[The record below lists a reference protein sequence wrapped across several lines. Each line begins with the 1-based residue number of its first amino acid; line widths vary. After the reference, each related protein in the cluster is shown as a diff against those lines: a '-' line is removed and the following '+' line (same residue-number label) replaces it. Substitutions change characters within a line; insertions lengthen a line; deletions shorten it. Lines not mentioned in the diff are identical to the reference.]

1 MGNIRARAFARAA
14 LKLMGCAILAVG
26 CGEGPVQTTP
36 GDDPAV
42 SDLDPVQS
50 AAYTHHRADGN
61 RLVEGRGALP
71 DARIVDIALD
81 GVPAWIVAAPT
92 GRSSVWVATLD
103 DGRVQAFRL
112 AGGTSA
118 PVGVG
123 SDQLPAGMPPALAV
137 EGALRARVMVGGQM
151 AAPFSHPVA
160 LPDGRTAHI
169 DRSGDLVVSGA
180 DGQERLFVDPLP
192 DARLLVDEEGRLALY
207 NRPTTRYA
215 HGVLGDAVEAGGAAI
230 IATVGALRVEA
241 QIDFLPPLVAEGL
254 APLWVDW
261 DGDGR
266 REIIATLSDERAGA
280 RVAIFAEDGTE
291 LAASDPVGSG
301 FRWRH
306 VLAWAP
312 LAGGAGELVAVRTPH
327 IGGIVEFYARRA
339 GRLEI
344 AAQLDGFTSHVIGTR
359 NLDMALVGDFDGD
372 GALELLLPNQ
382 ARTHL
387 AAIGRTDAGA
397 RRLWQVALGGEM
409 TTNIAAA
416 TLSDGS
422 ALVGAGHDGQHL
434 RIWQR

>member
-1 MGNIRARAFARAA
+1 M
-14 LKLMGCAILAVG
+14 
-26 CGEGPVQTTP
+26 QTTA
-36 GDDPAV
+36 GDDADV
-42 SDLDPVQS
+42 ADLDPVQR

-71 DARIVDIALD
+71 DARAVDIALD
-81 GVPAWIVAAPT
+81 GVPAWVVAAPT
-92 GRSSVWVATLD
+92 GRSSVWVVTLD

-112 AGGTSA
+112 ADGTYA

-123 SDQLPAGMPPALAV
+123 SDQLPVGAPPALAV
-137 EGALRARVMVGGQM
+137 EGALRARLMVGDGM

-169 DRSGDLVVSGA
+169 DHGGYLVVSAEGER
-180 DGQERLFVDPLP
+180 ERLFVDPLP

-215 HGVLGDAVEAGGAAI
+215 HGVLGDAIEAGGAVI
-230 IATVGALRVEA
+230 VATAGGLRVEA
-241 QIDFLPPLVAEGL
+241 QIDFSPPLVAEGL

-261 DGDGR
+261 DGDGQ
-266 REIIATLSDERAGA
+266 RELIATLSDEHAGA
-280 RVAIFAEDGTE
+280 RVAIFAEDGTA
-291 LAASDPVGSG
+291 LATSEPVGRG

-312 LAGGAGELVAVRTPH
+312 LAGGESELVAVRTPH
-327 IGGIVEFYARRA
+327 IGGTVEFYARRA

-359 NLDMALVGDFDGD
+359 NLDMGLVGDFDGD
-372 GALELLLPNQ
+372 GGLELLLPNQ

-387 AAIGRTDAGA
+387 AAIGRVDGGA
-397 RRLWQVALGGEM
+397 RRLWQVALGGEI

-416 TLSDGS
+416 ALADGS
-422 ALVGAGHDGQHL
+422 ILVGAGHDGQRL

>member
-1 MGNIRARAFARAA
+1 MQTVAG
-14 LKLMGCAILAVG
+14 GETAVVDFG
-26 CGEGPVQTTP
+26 LVQN
-36 GDDPAV
+36 
-42 SDLDPVQS
+42 
-50 AAYTHHRADGN
+50 AAYTYHRADGN

-71 DARIVDIALD
+71 DARVVDIALD
-81 GVPAWIVAAPT
+81 GVPEWVVAAPT
-92 GRSSVWVATLD
+92 GRSSVWVVILD

-112 AGGTSA
+112 ADGTYA

-123 SDQLPAGMPPALAV
+123 SEQLPAGMPPALSV
-137 EGALRARVMVGGQM
+137 EAALRARVMVGNEM
-151 AAPFSHPVA
+151 AAPFSHPVV
-160 LPDGRTAHI
+160 LPDGRIAHI
-169 DRSGDLVVSGA
+169 DRSGHLVVSAA

-192 DARLLVDEEGRLALY
+192 DARLLVDEGGRIALY
-207 NRPTTRYA
+207 NHPTTRYA
-215 HGVLGDAVEAGGAAI
+215 HGVLGDAVEAGGVAI
-230 IATVGALRVEA
+230 IATAGALRVEA
-241 QIDFLPPLVAEGL
+241 QIDFSPPLVAEGL

-261 DGDGR
+261 NGDGQ

-291 LAASDPVGSG
+291 LATSDPVGSG

-312 LAGGAGELVAVRTPH
+312 LAGGEGELVAVRTPH

-339 GRLEI
+339 GRLQV
-344 AAQLDGFTSHVIGTR
+344 AAQLDGFTSHVVGTR
-359 NLDMALVGDFDGD
+359 NLDMGLVGDFDGD

-387 AAIGRTDAGA
+387 AAIGRTDGGA
-397 RRLWQVALGGEM
+397 RRLWQVALGGTM

-416 TLSDGS
+416 VLSDGS
-422 ALVGAGHDGQHL
+422 ALVGAGHDGQRL